1 MRLTP
6 QIASAST
13 AKRYCS
19 KTPAWAVTELLSKSH
34 LFSCH
39 YLRALPRA
47 GKNLRRPRIPRAL
60 SVGMPEGSM
69 QDGST
74 EKWEGG

>member
-1 MRLTP
+1 MHLTP
-6 QIASAST
+6 QIASAGT

-34 LFSCH
+34 LFSYH

-47 GKNLRRPRIPRAL
+47 GKNLRRPRIPRPLFLGNAR
-60 SVGMPEGSM
+60 GINA
-69 QDGST
+69 
-74 EKWEGG
+74 GGIN